1 MEAERRGLLT
11 AWAHLGVLWSFA
23 VAQPLLDLLGDTPE
37 FFVAR
42 GNTRGDI
49 LLLAFGL
56 VLIPP
61 AAMMLVELCLLR
73 VRWLR
78 EAVHLAFVGLLVAV
92 FILQL
97 EKDLLPGVGAAVA
110 IAVAVAV
117 GAAGTLLYARR
128 AETRTVLTVLS
139 PAPALFLALFL
150 LASPVSDLVLP
161 RGEVSAGGARGD
173 GAPVVV
179 LVFDELSG
187 GSLLDSRG
195 RVDPVRYPNFAEL
208 ARGSTWYRD
217 ATSVDFSTERAVP
230 ALLTGTQPST
240 GSLPIAA
247 DHPRNLF
254 TLLGGRY
261 RFHVQEPATEL
272 CPESLCGERVRKET
286 GARLR
291 SLVDDLGVVALHL
304 VAPDDLEDDLP
315 AVDTTFEG
323 FGNGPGASVPAGGH
337 GTGSRRARSRTAP
350 GSSSVS

>member
-56 VLIPP
+56 VLLPP

-161 RGEVSAGGARGD
+161 RGEVSAGGARGT
-173 GAPVVV
+173 A
-179 LVFDELSG
+179 LRWWCWCST
-187 GSLLDSRG
+187 SY
-195 RVDPVRYPNFAEL
+195 RVDRCSTRADEWTRSDIRTSRSWPE
-208 ARGSTWYRD
+208 ARPGTATPRPWTSPPSGPYR
-217 ATSVDFSTERAVP
+217 
-230 ALLTGTQPST
+230 PS
-240 GSLPIAA
+240 
-247 DHPRNLF
+247 
-254 TLLGGRY
+254 
-261 RFHVQEPATEL
+261 
-272 CPESLCGERVRKET
+272 
-286 GARLR
+286 
-291 SLVDDLGVVALHL
+291 
-304 VAPDDLEDDLP
+304 
-315 AVDTTFEG
+315 
-323 FGNGPGASVPAGGH
+323 
-337 GTGSRRARSRTAP
+337 
-350 GSSSVS
+350 